1 MDVPK
6 KPATVGVAGLVVSKA
21 LNATE
26 CVLIAV
32 LATVPAVV
40 TVLFVSSVGF
50 GAEINRW
57 ATERAAVVRAA
68 VIAAVVLLFLMKA
81 LATRLWHG
89 VARLLAV
96 LLSLL
101 SWGTLGAATMLGCNE
116 FPVLPIIFFVMMSPI
131 WLLRAT
137 EFAIRLRHNAVVEEH
152 TLLITQSLRVG
163 LFVSMAT
170 CLVVWASWMFAT
182 DSEWWRAQ
190 HRLAASAGC
199 SPAPPGAHTVCQ
211 KAWVFWAAPGIS
223 AVNNVLLVVVLSA
236 AIADLKHIRRSTKV
250 LQDAPLQNDDV
261 QGMSLMRMAGV
272 AVTLV
277 AVALYANTCISA
289 GSVDI
294 SNRVGS
300 IAIIATAMLG
310 AVIALLFSLA
320 KIDATASAAANPIM
334 LRLHGAFDSLWCK
347 GAVVLLGSPLFAIY
361 VGYLRSHS
369 WIQRGMLS
377 RDNHEKLQAELLEE
391 RRKSSLTEERR
402 KSSLTRS
409 GSPRQGSAREAS
421 PPKSSPETG
430 LEKNAFAAALTLWP
444 WTGVLQ
450 HAILVGIILMT
461 LQVVVAKVVTL
472 FLAWLNSYLASFA
485 LPLVIVIFFFI
496 GISLFLAPPIPG
508 VPVYLAGGVIITS
521 QAQIAGGGFWEGAL
535 LSSVVCFGIKLVAI
549 VMQQKGIG
557 EQLGKYV
564 YIRYV
569 VGVNSLVMRAVKLIL
584 EKPGMD
590 FPTVCILCGGPD
602 WPTSVCT
609 GILGLSLKEMLI
621 GSLPVFFVILPTCLA
636 GALQLRVA
644 EGGHWETYASLMLA
658 GCALVQFLAALGAF
672 YFVEQTGLKRL
683 KELEGME
690 DDQEVAAMEE
700 VQEQKRRALVEATE
714 WARVPWLMRIVLV
727 VAAACMSLSCSIV
740 YLFPQDCFVPF
751 QVTNSIEETLGG
763 NALTIVKPLGS
774 AALALFGA
782 SIALRVV
789 FGSWASGALQLR
801 NIAAKAAGVDVP
813 TLPTPAA
820 GVGKV
825 GTPTKADEVNVVM
838 RRSSVRVVV

>member
-1 MDVPK
+1 MDGAK
-6 KPATVGVAGLVVSKA
+6 KQSAVGVAGPVVSKA

-32 LATVPAVV
+32 SATAPAVV
-40 TVLFVSSVGF
+40 TVVFVSSVGF

-57 ATERAAVVRAA
+57 VTERAAVVRAA
-68 VIAAVVLLFLMKA
+68 VIAAVILLFLMKA

-89 VARLLAV
+89 VPRLLAV

-116 FPVLPIIFFVMMSPI
+116 YPVLPIIFFVMMSPI

-137 EFAIRLRHNAVVEEH
+137 EFAIRLRHSAVVEEH
-152 TLLITQSLRVG
+152 TLMITQSLRLG
-163 LFVSMAT
+163 LFVSMAS
-170 CLVVWASWMFAT
+170 CLVVWTSWMFAT

-199 SPAPPGAHTVCQ
+199 PPPPPGVHGVCQ

-223 AVNNVLLVVVLSA
+223 AVNNMLLIVVLSA
-236 AIADLKHIRRSTKV
+236 AIADLKHICRSTKV
-250 LQDAPLQNDDV
+250 LQDAPLQRSDDV
-261 QGMSLMRMAGV
+261 HGMSLMRMTGM

-289 GSVDI
+289 GSADVT
-294 SNRVGS
+294 NRVGS

-310 AVIALLFSLA
+310 TVTALLFSMA
-320 KIDATASAAANPIM
+320 KIDAIASTAANPII
-334 LRLHGAFDSLWCK
+334 LRLHGAFGSLWCK

-391 RRKSSLTEERR
+391 RRKA
-402 KSSLTRS
+402 SLTRS

-421 PPKSSPETG
+421 PRKSSPETG

-472 FLAWLNSYLASFA
+472 FLSWLNSYLASFA

-521 QAQIAGGGFWEGAL
+521 QAQIAGMGFWEGAL
-535 LSSVVCFGIKLVAI
+535 LSSVVCYGIKLVAI

-609 GILGLSLKEMLI
+609 GILGLSLKEMLM

-727 VAAACMSLSCSIV
+727 VAAVCMSLSCSIV

-751 QVTNSIEETLGG
+751 QVTNAIEETLGG

-801 NIAAKAAGVDVP
+801 NIAAKAAGV
-813 TLPTPAA
+813 
-820 GVGKV
+820 GKV
-825 GTPTKADEVNVVM
+825 GTPTKADAVKVV
-838 RRSSVRVVV
+838 RKSSLRVVV